1 MSTHNAGEGGSQS
14 VGVGP
19 GNDGQGYSQQGSG
32 GNGGA
37 QLTGNLDDFGNAAPS
52 TPAPLI
58 DEAAPEGAGSAA
70 TATNRGA
77 QDTRA
82 HQAGSTGTGLG
93 APETGA
99 NQQASDLPPPRKQ
112 VSKSAQ

>member
-1 MSTHNAGEGGSQS
+1 MGTQNAGQGSSGSGSQS

-19 GNDGQGYSQQGSG
+19 GNDNQKHSQQDSG
-32 GNGGA
+32 GSGGA
-37 QLTGNLDDFGNAAPS
+37 QLTRNLDDVGSAAPS
-52 TPAPLI
+52 TSVDLI
-58 DEAAPEGAGSAA
+58 DEAMPIAPEGAGSAA
-70 TATNRGA
+70 TATTRGA

-99 NQQASDLPPPRKQ
+99 NQQTSDLPPPRK
-112 VSKSAQ
+112 